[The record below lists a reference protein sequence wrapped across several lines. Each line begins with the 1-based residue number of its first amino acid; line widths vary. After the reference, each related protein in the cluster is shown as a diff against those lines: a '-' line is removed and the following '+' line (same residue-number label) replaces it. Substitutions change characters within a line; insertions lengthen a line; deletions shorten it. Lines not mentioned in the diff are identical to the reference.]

1 MCIRDRHDT
10 ARSRGEYRAKL
21 EKYAGLWARERHT
34 RGRTAWPGRGLLAAA
49 AYALKNLMLQGGVL
63 DGRAGLAFHRE
74 HMRYA
79 ALKYRLLRLAYR
91 G

>member
-1 MCIRDRHDT
+1 MTRNT
-10 ARSRGEYRAKL
+10 LVSLAV
-21 EKYAGLWARERHT
+21 AG
-34 RGRTAWPGRGLLAAA
+34 GLLAAA

-79 ALKYRLLRLAYR
+79 ALKYRLLRLASR